1 MQKSVE
7 WDLTNPHNP
16 HPAISLYGTDTQY
29 VILKNKQEENV
40 EWDFTNPQNPH
51 GEPQKSPSYCLT
63 DIPIQAAGHKD
74 PPNWNYL
81 DYSRYIA

>member
-29 VILKNKQEENV
+29 VRLKNKQEENV

-51 GEPQKSPSYCLT
+51 
-63 DIPIQAAGHKD
+63 PIA
-74 PPNWNYL
+74 
-81 DYSRYIA
+81 